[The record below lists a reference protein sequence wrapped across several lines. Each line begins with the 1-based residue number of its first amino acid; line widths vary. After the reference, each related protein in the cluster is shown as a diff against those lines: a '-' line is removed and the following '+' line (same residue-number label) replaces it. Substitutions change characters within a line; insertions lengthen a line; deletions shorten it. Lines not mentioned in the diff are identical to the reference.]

1 MTAHRDYG
9 HSNWNS
15 RVHCMGCLKGVH
27 GLCTRRFRY
36 LRDDLDKQG
45 DNKFAIIYQQA
56 ASMKKTKQSTANPI
70 PTPTNAAQQT

>member
-1 MTAHRDYG
+1 MACV
-9 HSNWNS
+9 
-15 RVHCMGCLKGVH
+15 RVDFDIC
-27 GLCTRRFRY
+27 
-36 LRDDLDKQG
+36 DLDKQG